1 MAIFCTISISHGSV
15 VVVVMDTNKGSEI
28 LQGEE
33 SEESQC
39 PTEGSWWCG
48 ADFLFPPTDLISRL
62 LKVNEMVQVGEGKAF
77 AGN

>member
-1 MAIFCTISISHGSV
+1 MAISCTISISHGSI
-15 VVVVMDTNKGSEI
+15 VVVVMDTNQGSEI

-48 ADFLFPPTDLISRL
+48 ADLFPPTDLISRL
-62 LKVNEMVQVGEGKAF
+62 VKVNEMVQAGEGKVF